1 MPEPAAGPDLA
12 IVVPV
17 YNEGEAVEPV
27 LRTLSSAVVTPHEIV
42 VVYDFDEDTTAP
54 VVARLAAEIPGLRG
68 LRNDIGRG
76 VLNAMK
82 AGIAGTSAPYVLISM
97 ADGSD
102 EPQIVDPMVAL
113 ARDGADVVAASR
125 YMAGGRQLGGP
136 LLKRLLSRTAG
147 LTLHWF
153 AGVPT
158 HDPTNNFKLYS
169 RRFLDAAT
177 IESRAG
183 FELALELTVKA
194 TLAGR
199 RVAEVPTTWRDRTAG
214 QSNFRLRK
222 WLPHYLHWYRLA
234 FVGRLRRLAGRRLRT
249 SRAE

>member
-1 MPEPAAGPDLA
+1 MTTDTTPELA
-12 IVVPV
+12 IVLPV

-27 LRTLSSAVVTPHEIV
+27 LRGLAAGVSTPHELV
-42 VVYDFDEDTTAP
+42 VVYDFDEDTTVP
-54 VVARLAAEIPGLRG
+54 VVTRLAAEIPGLRG

-82 AGIAGTSAPYVLISM
+82 SGIAGTNAPYVLISM

-102 EPQIVDPMVAL
+102 EPHVVDPMVGL
-113 ARDGADVVAASR
+113 ARSGADVVSASR
-125 YMAGGRQLGGP
+125 YMRGGGQVGGP
-136 LLKRLLSRTAG
+136 LLKRLMSRAAG

-158 HDPTNNFKLYS
+158 HDPTNNFKLY
-169 RRFLDAAT
+169 RRDFLESVT

-194 TLAGR
+194 TIGRR

-214 QSNFRLRK
+214 QSNFRLRQ
-222 WLPHYLHWYRLA
+222 WLPQYLRWYVLA
-234 FVGRLRRLAGRRLRT
+234 FRARLRRRT
-249 SRAE
+249 RPASG